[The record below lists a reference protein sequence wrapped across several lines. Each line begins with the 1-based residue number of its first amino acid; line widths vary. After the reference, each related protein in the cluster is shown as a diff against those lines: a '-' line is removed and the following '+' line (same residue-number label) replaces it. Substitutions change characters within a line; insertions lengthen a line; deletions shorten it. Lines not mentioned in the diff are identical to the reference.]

1 MNARG
6 NRIVAS
12 LGAALLFLGA
22 QRAVAHDLPA
32 GCTTTGLAFG
42 VAVFR
47 ADGVTPIMAR
57 DTVSPCETIQYQFSV
72 QYRPLQS
79 TDCDFQGGTMILET
93 PDGVFHDTTPA
104 GGVPLISPFDGVTEV
119 AGTKVSYTVRAQ
131 DIVGGKV
138 QANAFYGCA
147 LGANNPPGCQDP
159 TEHTGPGDADT
170 PGFPTGSTGIPRGVT
185 PCPASTQCLTS
196 LCDPTLQGTGADAGR
211 MSLCTTTPVTDSTP
225 CTTDNAGNP
234 VTAIPGS
241 CKTPSCEA
249 DQ

>member
-1 MNARG
+1 MCAQAG
-6 NRIVAS
+6 RIVGS
-12 LGAALLFLGA
+12 LVAAILFLGA

-104 GGVPLISPFDGVTEV
+104 GGVPLLGPLPDGNPAAVPGTQVT
-119 AGTKVSYTVRAQ
+119 YTVRSQ
-131 DIVGGKV
+131 DIVNNTISATG
-138 QANAFYGCA
+138 FYGC
-147 LGANNPPGCQDP
+147 LGANSPPGCQGP
-159 TEHTGPGDADT
+159 TAHTGTPDT
-170 PGFPTGSTGIPRGVT
+170 VGIPTGSTGIPRTVT
-185 PCPASTQCLTS
+185 PCPARTACQNSFCNPTKTDGIRTG
-196 LCDPTLQGTGADAGR
+196 LCDTSNEP
-211 MSLCTTTPVTDSTP
+211 DSTP
-225 CTTDNAGNP
+225 CTDTDNNACTRAGCE
-234 VTAIPGS
+234 AGS
-241 CKTPSCEA
+241 CVQT
-249 DQ
+249 